1 MSRLSQAIE
10 SGETLT
16 DGLKRCGDYFPP
28 FFNSMVNVGEKTGT
42 LDRVLIKLAEHY
54 EHLISL
60 RRVFLLGIAWPVI
73 QLVIAIVV
81 IGLLIIALGW
91 VAGMTGERVDI
102 LGFGLVGGK
111 GLVKYTILLNLMAAI
126 GYGLFLL
133 FTRGPLAQTIRELV
147 MRVPGLGPSLRVMSL
162 SRMAWSL
169 GMAIDAGA
177 SARMSMK
184 LALQS
189 TMNAYYTRHSDELDA
204 AIRTGSE
211 MHTALRATQ
220 AFPQDFLDAV
230 EVGEQSGRLTESLEK
245 LAENYQ
251 AQAKVAAAT
260 LTLLA
265 TMLVWGGV
273 GAVLIFLIFRLAS
286 FYLGVLYDATQI

>member
-1 MSRLSQAIE
+1 
-10 SGETLT
+10 
-16 DGLKRCGDYFPP
+16 
-28 FFNSMVNVGEKTGT
+28 
-42 LDRVLIKLAEHY
+42 
-54 EHLISL
+54 
-60 RRVFLLGIAWPVI
+60 
-73 QLVIAIVV
+73 VIAIVV
-81 IGLLIIALGW
+81 IGLLIVALGW
-91 VAGMTGERVDI
+91 VAEMTGEKVDV
-102 LGFGLVGGK
+102 LGFGLVGGN
-111 GLVKYTILLNLMAAI
+111 GLVKYTILLNLMAATC
-126 GYGLFLL
+126 YGLYLL
-133 FTRGPLAQTIRELV
+133 FTRGPLAQVMREFL
-147 MRVPGLGPSLRVMSL
+147 MRVPGLSVSLRVMSL

-189 TMNAYYTRHSDELDA
+189 TMNGYYTRHADELDA
-204 AIRTGSE
+204 SIRAGNE

-251 AQAKVAAAT
+251 GQAKVAAAT

-273 GAVLIFLIFRLAS
+273 GLVLIFLIFRLAS
-286 FYLGVLYDATQI
+286 FYLGVLNDATQM